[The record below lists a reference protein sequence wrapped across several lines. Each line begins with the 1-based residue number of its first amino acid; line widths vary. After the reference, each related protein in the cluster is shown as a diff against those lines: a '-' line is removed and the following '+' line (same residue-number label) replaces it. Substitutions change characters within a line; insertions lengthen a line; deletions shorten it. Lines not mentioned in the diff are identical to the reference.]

1 MAWPAAGRE
10 SNGDTIMSQFRTSL
24 FFDMRAPSFGAPV
37 RDIYAAA
44 LEMTEF
50 ADRIGMTKVGF
61 MEHHGC
67 DDGYL
72 ANPFLMGA
80 AVAARTRR
88 IRINLGAVVLPLHDP
103 LKVAEDIA
111 IVDQISRGR
120 VEVIFGAGYVPSE
133 FARFGVSLHDR
144 AKLMDRG
151 IETILRALSGEAF
164 DGEGRDIL
172 VRPLP
177 VQDPRDI
184 LLVGGGVKASAIR
197 AARFDLGFAPANPKL
212 FALYESEMRERGQVP
227 RAMHGPGRPLCIHL
241 AEDVEAGWAEL
252 LPHAVHVASSYAA
265 WADETGMHKSPFH
278 GLGTE
283 EAMRAAGIFRVWTPD
298 QMLEYAANLPP
309 HATLGFMPLLG
320 GLSPEAGW
328 RCLRL
333 LEQAMPRLRALQSQ
347 RG

>member
-1 MAWPAAGRE
+1 MGA
-10 SNGDTIMSQFRTSL
+10 FRTGL
-24 FFDMRAPSFGAPV
+24 FFDMRAPAFGAPA
-37 RDIYAAA
+37 RQLYAAA
-44 LEMTEF
+44 LEMTAF
-50 ADRIGMTKVGF
+50 ADRIGLTKVCF

-80 AVAARTRR
+80 AVAARTAR

-111 IVDQISRGR
+111 ILDQISGGR

-144 AKLMDRG
+144 ARLMDRG
-151 IETILRALSGEAF
+151 IALILRALSGEAS
-164 DGEGRDIL
+164 DGDGRDIL

-177 VQDPRDI
+177 VQDPHDI
-184 LLVGGGVKASAIR
+184 LLLGGGVKASAIR

-212 FALYESEMRERGQVP
+212 FTLYEAEMEERRQAP

-241 AEDVEAGWAEL
+241 VEDVEAGWAEL
-252 LPHAVHVASSYAA
+252 LPHATHVAASYAA
-265 WADETGMHKSPFH
+265 WADETGMTKSPFH
-278 GLGTE
+278 GLGSET
-283 EAMRAAGIFRVWTPD
+283 AMRAAGIFQVWTPD
-298 QMLEYAANLPP
+298 QLFDYASTLSP

-320 GLSPEAGW
+320 GLDPEAGW
-328 RCLRL
+328 ASLRL
-333 LEQAMPRLRALQSQ
+333 LERTMPRLLALQEHK
-347 RG
+347 RGNP

>member
-1 MAWPAAGRE
+1 
-10 SNGDTIMSQFRTSL
+10 MSGFRTSL
-24 FFDMRAPSFGAPV
+24 FFDMRAPSFGASAHEL
-37 RDIYAAA
+37 YAAA
-44 LEMTEF
+44 LKMAAF

-80 AVAARTRR
+80 AAAAVTSH
-88 IRINLGAVVLPLHDP
+88 IRINLGAVILPLHDP

-111 IVDQISRGR
+111 IADQISQGR
-120 VEVIFGAGYVPSE
+120 VEVILGAGYVPSE

-151 IETILRALSGEAF
+151 IETILRALTGEAT
-164 DGEGRDIL
+164 DSAGREIL

-177 VQDPRDI
+177 VQDPNDI

-212 FALYESEMRERGQVP
+212 FALYESEMATRGQAP
-227 RAMHGPGRPLCIHL
+227 RAMQGPGRPLCIHL
-241 AEDVEAGWAEL
+241 AEDVEAGWREL
-252 LPHAVHVASSYAA
+252 LPHAAHVAASYAA
-265 WADETGMHKSPFH
+265 WADETGMSKSPFH

-283 EAMRAAGIFRVWTPD
+283 QAMRTAGIFQVWTPD
-298 QMLEYAANLPP
+298 QLLEFAAGLPP

-320 GLSPEAGW
+320 GLAPEAGW
-328 RCLRL
+328 RSLRL
-333 LEQAMPRLRALQSQ
+333 LEQAMPRLQALQQ
-347 RG
+347 

>member
-1 MAWPAAGRE
+1 M
-10 SNGDTIMSQFRTSL
+10 FRTCL
-24 FFDMRAPSFGAPV
+24 FFDMRAPAFGAPAPEL
-37 RDIYAAA
+37 YAAA
-44 LEMTEF
+44 LDMAEF
-50 ADRIGMTKVGF
+50 GDRIGINKLGF

-80 AVAARTRR
+80 AAAARTSR
-88 IRINLGAVVLPLHDP
+88 IRINLGAVVLPLHNP
-103 LKVAEDIA
+103 IKVAEDIA
-111 IVDQISRGR
+111 IMDQLSQGR

-133 FARFGVSLHDR
+133 FARFDVSLHDR

-151 IETILRALSGEAF
+151 IQTILSALSGEAV
-164 DGEGRDIL
+164 DSEGRDIL

-177 VQDPRDI
+177 VQDPKDI

-212 FALYESEMRERGQVP
+212 FALYEEEMRARGQAL

-241 AEDVEAGWAEL
+241 AEDTEQGWREL
-252 LPHAVHVASSYAA
+252 MPHAVHVAQSYAA

-283 EAMRAAGIFRVWTPD
+283 EAMRNAGIFQVWTPA
-298 QMLEYAANLPP
+298 QLLEYAATLKGPS
-309 HATLGFMPLLG
+309 TLGFMPLLG

-328 RCLRL
+328 RSLHL
-333 LEQAMPRLRALQSQ
+333 LEAVMPQLQALQAEGSSQ
-347 RG
+347 I

>member
-1 MAWPAAGRE
+1 ML
-10 SNGDTIMSQFRTSL
+10 RTSL
-24 FFDMRAPSFGAPV
+24 FFDMRAPAFGAPASEL
-37 RDIYAAA
+37 YAAA
-44 LEMTEF
+44 LDMAAF
-50 ADRIGMTKVGF
+50 ADRIGMTKVSF

-80 AVAARTRR
+80 AAAARTSR

-111 IVDQISRGR
+111 ILDQISQGR
-120 VEVIFGAGYVPSE
+120 IEVILGAGYVPSE

-151 IETILRALSGEAF
+151 IATILAALGGEKA
-164 DGEGRDIL
+164 DAEGREIL
-172 VRPLP
+172 VRPPPL
-177 VQDPRDI
+177 QDPRDI

-212 FALYESEMRERGQVP
+212 FALYEGEMRARGQVP

-252 LPHAVHVASSYAA
+252 LPHAVHVAQSYAA

-278 GLGTE
+278 GLGSE
-283 EAMRAAGIFRVWTPD
+283 EAMRAAGIFQVWTVD
-298 QMLEYAANLPP
+298 QMLDYASSLTPP
-309 HATLGFMPLLG
+309 ATLGFMPLLG
-320 GLSPEAGW
+320 GLAPEAGW
-328 RCLRL
+328 RSLHL
-333 LEQAMPRLRALQSQ
+333 LEMAMPRLQAMPLKGLSEP
-347 RG
+347 

>member
-1 MAWPAAGRE
+1 MTR
-10 SNGDTIMSQFRTSL
+10 FRTCL
-24 FFDMRAPSFGAPV
+24 FFDMRAPAFGAPA

-44 LEMTEF
+44 LEMTAF
-50 ADRIGMTKVGF
+50 GDRIGIDKAGF

-80 AVAARTRR
+80 AAAARTSR

-103 LKVAEDIA
+103 LKVAEDIS
-111 IVDQISRGR
+111 IVDQISQGR

-144 AKLMDRG
+144 ARLMDAG
-151 IETILRALSGEAF
+151 IETILRALSGEATAS
-164 DGEGRDIL
+164 DGRDIL

-177 VQDPRDI
+177 IQDPRDI

-212 FALYESEMRERGQVP
+212 FGLYEDEMRARGQLL

-241 AEDVEAGWAEL
+241 AEDIEQGWREL
-252 LPHAVHVASSYAA
+252 LPHAVHVARSYAA

-283 EAMRAAGIFRVWTPD
+283 DAMRASGIFQVWTPD
-298 QMLEYAANLPP
+298 QMLEYAAGLPQN
-309 HATLGFMPLLG
+309 ATLGFMPLLG
-320 GLSPEAGW
+320 GLEPDAGW
-328 RCLRL
+328 RSLHL
-333 LEQAMPRLRALQSQ
+333 LEAAMPRLRALQTQEAVSA
-347 RG
+347 

>member
-1 MAWPAAGRE
+1 ML
-10 SNGDTIMSQFRTSL
+10 RTSL
-24 FFDMRAPSFGAPV
+24 FFDMRAPDFGAPA
-37 RDIYAAA
+37 RDIYSAA

-50 ADRIGMTKVGF
+50 GDRIGVEKVGF

-72 ANPFLMGA
+72 TNPFLMGA
-80 AVAARTRR
+80 AAAARTSR
-88 IRINLGAVVLPLHDP
+88 IRINLGAVILPLHDP

-111 IVDQISRGR
+111 IVDQISQGR
-120 VEVIFGAGYVPSE
+120 VEVILGAGYVPSE

-151 IETILRALSGEAF
+151 IATILAALAGEAT
-164 DGEGRDIL
+164 DQDGRDIL

-177 VQDPRDI
+177 IQDPNDI
-184 LLVGGGVKASAIR
+184 LLVGGGVKASARR

-212 FALYESEMRERGQVP
+212 FALYEEEMQAREQAL

-241 AEDVEAGWAEL
+241 AEDVEAGWAQL
-252 LPHAVHVASSYAA
+252 MPHAVHVARSYAA

-283 EAMRAAGIFRVWTPD
+283 EAMRAAGIFQVWTPE
-298 QMLEYAANLPP
+298 QMLGYAASLPLP
-309 HATLGFMPLLG
+309 ATLGFMPLLG
-320 GLSPEAGW
+320 GLAPEAGW
-328 RCLRL
+328 RSLHL
-333 LEQAMPRLRALQSQ
+333 LEKVMPRLQALQSQ
-347 RG
+347 GSAVS

>member
-1 MAWPAAGRE
+1 ML
-10 SNGDTIMSQFRTSL
+10 RTSL
-24 FFDMRAPSFGAPV
+24 FFDMRAPAFGAPS
-37 RDIYAAA
+37 REIYAAT
-44 LEMTEF
+44 LEMTAF
-50 ADRIGMTKVGF
+50 GDQIGINKAGF

-72 ANPFLMGA
+72 TNPFLMGA
-80 AVAARTRR
+80 AAAARTSR
-88 IRINLGAVVLPLHDP
+88 IRINLGAVILPLHDP

-111 IVDQISRGR
+111 IVDQISQGR
-120 VEVIFGAGYVPSE
+120 VEVILGAGYVPSE

-151 IETILRALSGEAF
+151 IETILRALSGEAT
-164 DGEGRDIL
+164 DSEGRDIL

-177 VQDPRDI
+177 IQDPKDI

-212 FALYESEMRERGQVP
+212 FGLYEEEMRARGQAL

-241 AEDVEAGWAEL
+241 AEDVDAGWAEL
-252 LPHAVHVASSYAA
+252 LPHAMHVAQSYAA

-283 EAMRAAGIFRVWTPD
+283 AAMRAAGIFQVWTPE
-298 QMLEYAANLPP
+298 QMLEYASGLPP
-309 HATLGFMPLLG
+309 LATLGFMPLLG
-320 GLSPEAGW
+320 GLAPEAGW

-333 LEQAMPRLRALQSQ
+333 LEAAMPRLQALQH
-347 RG
+347 

>member
-1 MAWPAAGRE
+1 
-10 SNGDTIMSQFRTSL
+10 MSDFRTCL
-24 FFDMRAPSFGAPV
+24 FFDMRAPAFGAPA
-37 RDIYAAA
+37 RDLYAAA
-44 LEMTEF
+44 LDMVEF
-50 ADRIGMTKVGF
+50 ADRIGMSKVGF

-80 AVAARTRR
+80 AAAARTSR

-103 LKVAEDIA
+103 VKVAEDIA
-111 IVDQISRGR
+111 IVDQISAGR

-133 FARFGVSLHDR
+133 FARFDVSLHDR

-151 IETILRALSGEAF
+151 IATILAALSGEAR
-164 DGEGRDIL
+164 DAGGRDIL

-184 LLVGGGVKASAIR
+184 LLVGGGVKASALR

-212 FALYESEMRERGQVP
+212 FGLYESEMAARGQVP

-241 AEDVEAGWAEL
+241 CEDIEAGWAEI
-252 LPHAVHVASSYAA
+252 LPHAIHVASSYAA

-278 GLGTE
+278 GLSNE
-283 EAMRAAGIFRVWTPD
+283 AAMRASGIFQVWTPD
-298 QMLEYAANLPP
+298 QMLDYAATLPDT
-309 HATLGFMPLLG
+309 ATLGFMPLLG

-333 LEQAMPRLRALQSQ
+333 LERAMPRLHALRQSSSPSQ
-347 RG
+347 SSG

>member
-1 MAWPAAGRE
+1 M
-10 SNGDTIMSQFRTSL
+10 NQFRTSM
-24 FFDMRAPSFGAPV
+24 FFDMRAPTFGAPA
-37 RDIYAAA
+37 RDLYAAA
-44 LEMTEF
+44 LKMTEF
-50 ADRIGMTKVGF
+50 ADRIGISKVGF

-80 AVAARTRR
+80 AAAARTTR
-88 IRINLGAVVLPLHDP
+88 IRINLGAVVLPLHHP

-111 IVDQISRGR
+111 IVDQISGGR

-151 IETILRALSGEAF
+151 IDTILRALSGDACDA
-164 DGEGRDIL
+164 DGCDIL

-177 VQDPRDI
+177 LQNPQDI

-212 FALYESEMRERGQVP
+212 FALYEAEMEARGQVP
-227 RAMHGPGRPLCIHL
+227 RSMHGPGRPLCIHL
-241 AEDVEAGWAEL
+241 AEDIEAGWAEI
-252 LPHAVHVASSYAA
+252 LPHASHVAASYAA

-283 EAMRAAGIFRVWTPD
+283 QAMRASGIFQVWTPD
-298 QMLEYAANLPP
+298 QMVEYAQTLPA

-320 GLSPEAGW
+320 GLAPEAGW
-328 RCLRL
+328 RSLHL
-333 LEQAMPRLRALQSQ
+333 LEQAMPRLQSLQSRAAAAQ
-347 RG
+347 GSG